1 MSHKRKT
8 VRRRT
13 NKSKTQKTDSKTQ
26 NVDSTT
32 HTQYAG
38 QKTQKVG
45 SKMAS
50 EVVAFFM
57 EMLNTIKLYHWKTR
71 SYAQHKATDEL
82 HGRIEEHV
90 DKFVEVMLGKKKDDR
105 VKMIQKCLRIFD
117 FSKKSDFRDQIIEYR
132 EFLIRMSQFLD
143 KEKDTDLLNIRDEMV
158 ADINQFLY
166 LLSFDK

>member
-13 NKSKTQKTDSKTQ
+13 NKSKTQKTDSNTQ
-26 NVDSTT
+26 NVDSK
-32 HTQYAG
+32 TQYAG

-117 FSKKSDFRDQIIEYR
+117 FSKKSDFRDQLIEYR

-143 KEKDTDLLNIRDEMV
+143 KERDTDLLNIRDEMV